1 MNSDLISRVDLKIE
15 IEKQIAYCDDR
26 SKHQSDLGEVLRYSN
41 TSYGLRLAHN
51 YIDNAP
57 AVHLPDGCER
67 PNGAWVKTGQSL
79 VNPNKFRNF
88 CCSNCLWELDE
99 HVRIE
104 PNFCPNCGAE
114 MQKGGKE

>member
-26 SKHQSDLGEVLRYSN
+26 SKHQSDLEEVLRYSN

-57 AVHLPDGCER
+57 AVHLPDGCKR
-67 PNGAWVKTGQSL
+67 PNGTWVKTGQSL

-99 HVRIE
+99 HIRIE
-104 PNFCPNCGAE
+104 PNFCPNCGSE
-114 MQKGGKE
+114 MRGKE